1 VRRVLADADG
11 RTDLVLALVVFAMSV
26 AVYVR
31 AAQLPPPLFDPLGSA
46 AIPQFIAV
54 VLAVLSVAIVVRR
67 YVLLARQPSALTG
80 QAPAAPV
87 DESDGVAA
95 PLQPTIAAAAIVIV
109 FVYVLSM
116 GLGWLGFREATI
128 PFIIALGGALS
139 RFRRSSMMVLIPAA
153 FVLAF
158 ALAWLFSDVMYVDLP
173 VTRWL
178 PAWMR

>member
-1 VRRVLADADG
+1 MRRVLADSDG
-11 RTDLVLALVVFAMSV
+11 RADLVLAVVVLVMSG
-26 AVYVR
+26 AVYFR

-67 YVLLARQPSALTG
+67 YVLLARRQPAEA
-80 QAPAAPV
+80 APAAQA
-87 DESDGVAA
+87 DEAVDGVAA
-95 PLQPTIAAAAIVIV
+95 PLQPMIAAFAIVIV
-109 FVYVLSM
+109 FLYVLSM
-116 GLGWLGFREATI
+116 GLGLLGFREATI

-139 RFRRSSMMVLIPAA
+139 RFRRSSMVVLIPAA

>member
-1 VRRVLADADG
+1 
-11 RTDLVLALVVFAMSV
+11 
-26 AVYVR
+26 
-31 AAQLPPPLFDPLGSA
+31 
-46 AIPQFIAV
+46 
-54 VLAVLSVAIVVRR
+54 
-67 YVLLARQPSALTG
+67 
-80 QAPAAPV
+80 
-87 DESDGVAA
+87 VAA

-109 FVYVLSM
+109 FLYVLSM